1 MCGARWPGPAG
12 AISIPATETGKR
24 HCVPDCDLPV
34 MTPENP
40 FQEEMLA
47 TEAPIARHPA
57 AWLQPLP
64 EGYTIPL
71 WRWILLP
78 ATALMLRRNKGVWVS
93 GELQLLPDR
102 LRFTETRMS
111 KSSRNPLRTWE
122 ILFTDIRDL
131 RVKKS
136 LAAETVEIDRGNAM
150 TRLMTVRSDDF
161 MARVR
166 EALEGMQET

>member
-1 MCGARWPGPAG
+1 M
-12 AISIPATETGKR
+12 
-24 HCVPDCDLPV
+24 
-34 MTPENP
+34 
-40 FQEEMLA
+40 
-47 TEAPIARHPA
+47 
-57 AWLQPLP
+57 
-64 EGYTIPL
+64 
-71 WRWILLP
+71 
-78 ATALMLRRNKGVWVS
+78 S

-111 KSSRNPLRTWE
+111 RSSRNPLRTWE
-122 ILFTDIRDL
+122 IVFADIRDL
-131 RVKKS
+131 RVKKG